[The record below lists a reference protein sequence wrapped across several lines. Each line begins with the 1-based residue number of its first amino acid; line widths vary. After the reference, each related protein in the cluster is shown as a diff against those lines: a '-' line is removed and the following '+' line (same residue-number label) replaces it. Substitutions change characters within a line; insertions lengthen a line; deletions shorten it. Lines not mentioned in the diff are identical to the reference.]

1 MAAHP
6 GPPHAFC
13 CVHGSAQPVVSVSQ
27 PMKDP
32 FGPQR
37 FIIDEKLKKAE
48 EACAYLA
55 QRTGLPKGRVKD
67 AMNKGALRWRKGGN
81 GSMKRLRRATTAL
94 SAGDDIA
101 FYYDESL
108 LSIKPLVPECIA
120 DEGQYSVW
128 YKPADLLSQGNEYG
142 DHCSLLRQA
151 ELLLEPRREAWLVHR
166 LDREATGL
174 MLVAHASDAAG
185 KLSQLFSGRDVEKR
199 YWVKVA
205 GIVGAVG
212 DRRTL
217 DFPLDDKA
225 AVSHVRVLEVH
236 EGSNTSLLEVTID
249 TGRKH
254 QIRRHLAQAGFPV
267 VGDERYGGPAAPMLC
282 LTSMVLRFK
291 CPLSGKQR
299 DYSLNE
305 DAVEWIG
312 L

>member
-1 MAAHP
+1 
-6 GPPHAFC
+6 
-13 CVHGSAQPVVSVSQ
+13 
-27 PMKDP
+27 MKDP

-37 FIIDEKLKKAE
+37 FVIDEKVKKAD
-48 EACAYLA
+48 EACSYLA
-55 QRTGLPKGRVKD
+55 LRTGLSKGRVKD
-67 AMNKGALRWRKGGN
+67 AMNKGALRWRKGGS
-81 GSMKRLRRATTAL
+81 GSMKRLRRATATL

-101 FYYDESL
+101 FYYDEAV
-108 LSIKPLVPECIA
+108 LSIKPLIPECIA

-128 YKPADLLSQGNEYG
+128 YKPAELLSQGNEFG

-174 MLVAHASDAAG
+174 MLVAHTPEAAG
-185 KLSQLFSGRDVEKR
+185 KLSQLFSGRDVVKR
-199 YWVKVA
+199 YWVKVNGLFGSA
-205 GIVGAVG
+205 GESK
-212 DRRTL
+212 TL
-217 DFPLDDKA
+217 DYPIDDKPA
-225 AVSHVRVLEVH
+225 LSQVHVLEVH
-236 EGSNTSLLEVTID
+236 EGNNTSLLEVQIE

-282 LTSMVLRFK
+282 LTSMKLKFK

-299 DYSLNE
+299 NYELPM
-305 DAVEWIG
+305 DAVEWID